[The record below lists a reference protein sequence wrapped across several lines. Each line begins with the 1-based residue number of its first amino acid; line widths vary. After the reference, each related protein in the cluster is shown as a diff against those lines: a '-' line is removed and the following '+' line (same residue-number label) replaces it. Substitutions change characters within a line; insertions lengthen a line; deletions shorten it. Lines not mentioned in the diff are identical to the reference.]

1 MTNRTRKKGRKS
13 GRVEEEAREKN
24 LRRLP
29 NPLVERYSS
38 VSRGVKS
45 PPAKGCGARPRSEEA
60 FLGEEPAHKR
70 ETTTTSEFRPEVSCI
85 CSVEIQREQETLERT
100 ERKGYASGRG
110 QRASGEPRRH

>member
-1 MTNRTRKKGRKS
+1 MTNRTSKKRRKS

-45 PPAKGCGARPRSEEA
+45 PSAKGCGARPRSEEA

-110 QRASGEPRRH
+110 QRASVEPRRH